1 MSESGMNE
9 SGERTGGI
17 QVIDRAV
24 CLMQA
29 LARYPH
35 PVTLKVVAAECGLHA
50 STAHRIL
57 AALADHHW
65 VDKHADGYALGGAMV
80 RLAARARPAP
90 RWREIALPVLDA
102 LRDELGESVN
112 LTVREGDD
120 VVYVERSVPN
130 RMMRVEQVIGTRAPL
145 HVTSV
150 GKILLGA
157 EGVPAITRYAERTG
171 LLAMT
176 ANTIR
181 NTDTLI
187 KTCLEAAQT
196 GVAFDNEEA
205 EVGVGCIGVLIR
217 DMDGVPVAGLSISS
231 PIERRQ
237 DEWVASLK
245 AAAKRIEARL
255 NGI

>member
-1 MSESGMNE
+1 MSESQDRA
-9 SGERTGGI
+9 SGI

-35 PVTLKVVAAECGLHA
+35 PVSLKVLAAECGLHA

-57 AALADHHW
+57 AALALHHW
-65 VDKHADGYALGGAMV
+65 VDKPAEGYALGSALV

-90 RWREIALPVLDA
+90 RWREIALPILDA
-102 LRDELGESVN
+102 LCETLGESVN
-112 LTVREGDD
+112 LTVREGDE

-157 EGVPAITRYAERTG
+157 EGATAISRYAERTG
-171 LLAMT
+171 LLPFT
-176 ANTIR
+176 KNTIR
-181 NTDTLI
+181 QTEALTEA
-187 KTCLEAAQT
+187 CLTAAQT
-196 GVAFDNEEA
+196 GFAFDNEEA
-205 EVGVGCIGVLIR
+205 EIGVGCLGVLVR
-217 DMDGVPVAGLSISS
+217 DADGVPVAGLSISC

-237 DEWVASLK
+237 AGWVTHLQ
-245 AAAKRIEARL
+245 AAAKKIEARL
-255 NGI
+255 

>member
-1 MSESGMNE
+1 MNE
-9 SGERTGGI
+9 PSERGERSGGI
-17 QVIDRAV
+17 QVIDRGV

-35 PVTLKVVAAECGLHA
+35 PITLKVLAAECGLHV

-57 AALADHHW
+57 AALAEHHW
-65 VDKHADGYALGGAMV
+65 VAKHPEGYALGSALV

-102 LRDELGESVN
+102 LRDEVGESIN
-112 LTVREGDD
+112 LTVREGDE

-157 EGVPAITRYAERTG
+157 EGEPAIVRYAERTG

-176 ANTIR
+176 VNTIR

-187 KTCLEAAQT
+187 KTCLDASRT

-205 EVGVGCIGVLIR
+205 EVGVGCIGVLVR

-237 DEWVASLK
+237 NEWVTRLQ
-245 AAAKRIEARL
+245 AAARQIEARL
-255 NGI
+255 NGV

>member
-1 MSESGMNE
+1 MSEPQ
-9 SGERTGGI
+9 ERAGGI

-35 PVTLKVVAAECGLHA
+35 PVSLKVLAAECGLHA

-57 AALADHHW
+57 AALGAHHW
-65 VDKHADGYALGGAMV
+65 VDKPAEGYALGSALV

-90 RWREIALPVLDA
+90 RWREIALPILDA
-102 LRDELGESVN
+102 LCETLGESVN
-112 LTVREGDD
+112 LTVREGDE

-157 EGVPAITRYAERTG
+157 EGATAISRYAERTG
-171 LLAMT
+171 LLPMT
-176 ANTIR
+176 QNTIR
-181 NTDTLI
+181 QTEALTEACLI
-187 KTCLEAAQT
+187 AAQR
-196 GVAFDNEEA
+196 GFAFDNEEA
-205 EVGVGCIGVLIR
+205 EIGVGCIGVLVR
-217 DMDGVPVAGLSISS
+217 DADGVPVAGLSISS

-237 DEWVASLK
+237 DGWVTYLQE
-245 AAAKRIEARL
+245 AAKKIEARL
-255 NGI
+255 

>member
-1 MSESGMNE
+1 MSEPQ
-9 SGERTGGI
+9 ERASGI

-35 PVTLKVVAAECGLHA
+35 PVSLKVLAAECGLHA

-57 AALADHHW
+57 AVLGTHHW
-65 VDKHADGYALGGAMV
+65 VDKPSEGYALGSALV

-90 RWREIALPVLDA
+90 RWREIALPILNELCEA
-102 LRDELGESVN
+102 LGESVN
-112 LTVREGDD
+112 LTVREGDE

-157 EGVPAITRYAERTG
+157 EGATAISHYAERTG
-171 LLAMT
+171 LLPLT
-176 ANTIR
+176 KNTIR
-181 NTDTLI
+181 QTEALI
-187 KTCLEAAQT
+187 DACLTAAQR
-196 GVAFDNEEA
+196 GFAFDNEEA
-205 EVGVGCIGVLIR
+205 EIGVGCLGVLVR
-217 DMDGVPVAGLSISS
+217 DADGVPVAGLSISS

-237 DEWVASLK
+237 DQWVTHLQV
-245 AAAKRIEARL
+245 AAKKIEARL
-255 NGI
+255 

>member
-1 MSESGMNE
+1 MSDAQDRAS
-9 SGERTGGI
+9 GI

-35 PVTLKVVAAECGLHA
+35 AVSLKVLAAECGLHA

-57 AALADHHW
+57 AALAEHHW
-65 VDKHADGYALGGAMV
+65 VDKPAEGYALGSALV

-90 RWREIALPVLDA
+90 RWREIALPVLND
-102 LRDELGESVN
+102 LCDTLGESVN
-112 LTVREGDD
+112 LTVREGDE

-157 EGVPAITRYAERTG
+157 EGATAISHYAERTG
-171 LLAMT
+171 LLPLT
-176 ANTIR
+176 PNTIR
-181 NTDTLI
+181 QIDRLTEALPVGLLEGE
-187 KTCLEAAQT
+187 KT
-196 GVAFDNEEA
+196 
-205 EVGVGCIGVLIR
+205 R
-217 DMDGVPVAGLSISS
+217 
-231 PIERRQ
+231 
-237 DEWVASLK
+237 
-245 AAAKRIEARL
+245 
-255 NGI
+255 